1 MVRSTRL
8 ERGKRKELYVLY
20 TVVFNGKTI
29 TVTRCVINGWLIY
42 IDSIFVYRNTSLLHS
57 INFILVL
64 IYFQI
69 LVTKCSKWWD
79 DFHNLII
86 FVQYQGHATIF
97 PVCKIR
103 RQRRDYSSII
113 KWNSLTFW
121 DSHHVQKS
129 QHQFFLIINYASL
142 FMMFTA
148 NSTFSLGRI

>member
-29 TVTRCVINGWLIY
+29 TVTRCVINGRLIY

-69 LVTKCSKWWD
+69 LVT
-79 DFHNLII
+79 
-86 FVQYQGHATIF
+86 
-97 PVCKIR
+97 
-103 RQRRDYSSII
+103 
-113 KWNSLTFW
+113 
-121 DSHHVQKS
+121 
-129 QHQFFLIINYASL
+129 
-142 FMMFTA
+142 
-148 NSTFSLGRI
+148 

>member
-29 TVTRCVINGWLIY
+29 TVTRRVINGWLIY

-69 LVTKCSKWWD
+69 LVT
-79 DFHNLII
+79 
-86 FVQYQGHATIF
+86 
-97 PVCKIR
+97 
-103 RQRRDYSSII
+103 
-113 KWNSLTFW
+113 
-121 DSHHVQKS
+121 
-129 QHQFFLIINYASL
+129 
-142 FMMFTA
+142 
-148 NSTFSLGRI
+148 